1 MTLWLTLCD
10 TGKVSIICAL
20 RVTDKVDI
28 THNFYNFCS
37 YQIDI
42 NIDDLT
48 STIAFAFPYFDT
60 ASYSEFNLNRS
71 GLVSSYSIMRK

>member
-1 MTLWLTLCD
+1 MSTSKFQYQSPIISTELCD

-37 YQIDI
+37 YRIDI

-60 ASYSEFNLNRS
+60 AS
-71 GLVSSYSIMRK
+71 